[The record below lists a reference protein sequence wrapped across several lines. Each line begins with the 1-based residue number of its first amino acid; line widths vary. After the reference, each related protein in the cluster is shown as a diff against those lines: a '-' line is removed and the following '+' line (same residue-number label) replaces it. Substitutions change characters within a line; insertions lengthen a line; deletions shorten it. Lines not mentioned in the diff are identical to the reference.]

1 MMMLPLIFSVAA
13 RVAGTHDG
21 ASGAGAGET
30 AHCRF
35 CGGVIG
41 TEPAG
46 LSGDPDEVPSCA
58 LCHLVRHLDRPR
70 IDDEALLI
78 WLPEMSQ
85 PVLNCLVREMHC
97 RLRALGE
104 TLHVEV
110 SPLLDTE
117 DRPVLWHAQ
126 QALLGRSE
134 VAATRLGSAGPGDPA
149 DALVRLSPSA
159 YGVRWRNLGG
169 VRLLPRGRFFAGES
183 DIYPEIVDG
192 WRKAA
197 ASAVP
202 RLSASDRGNG

>member
-1 MMMLPLIFSVAA
+1 MTLLPLVFSAA
-13 RVAGTHDG
+13 LGVAGTHG
-21 ASGAGAGET
+21 RATGAGTGEK
-30 AHCRF
+30 ARCRF

-41 TEPAG
+41 AEPSG
-46 LSGDPDEVPSCA
+46 LFGDPDEVPSCV

-85 PVLNCLVREMHC
+85 PALNSLVRKMHS

-104 TLHVEV
+104 TLHVEA

-134 VAATRLGSAGPGDPA
+134 AAAARLGSARPGDLA
-149 DALVRLSPSA
+149 DALVRLSPSV
-159 YGVRWRNLGG
+159 YGVRWRN
-169 VRLLPRGRFFAGES
+169 
-183 DIYPEIVDG
+183 
-192 WRKAA
+192 
-197 ASAVP
+197 
-202 RLSASDRGNG
+202 